1 MLRHVAENFRKSC
14 RICDGIYRWGGEE
27 FIVILPDTN
36 IVQAAEAAERLRVQI
51 MNSVCHF
58 EESDKALDI
67 PVTMSFGV
75 TSIDPSIS
83 IEENIKAA
91 DEKLYAAKEGGRNR
105 VIV

>member
-1 MLRHVAENFRKSC
+1 
-14 RICDGIYRWGGEE
+14 
-27 FIVILPDTN
+27 
-36 IVQAAEAAERLRVQI
+36 
-51 MNSVCHF
+51 
-58 EESDKALDI
+58 
-67 PVTMSFGV
+67 MSFGV